1 MAGCFFLLRC
11 ERCGESNAD
20 PALINF
26 KPQAAVFVSFSHMA
40 ETRVG
45 GGVGCQTLFEIGVV
59 GIDFG
64 CAIVLVEI
72 QFGYLS
78 FFLGYL
84 FYLIFLSLVHFPGAR
99 AGKLG
104 LKFNSEAVND
114 A

>member
-1 MAGCFFLLRC
+1 MF
-11 ERCGESNAD
+11 
-20 PALINF
+20 INL
-26 KPQAAVFVSFSHMA
+26 KPHATLFIVINELAKV
-40 ETRVG
+40 RIG
-45 GGVGCQTLFEIGVV
+45 GGVGSQTLFELGVV
-59 GIDFG
+59 GIDLG
-64 CAIVLVEI
+64 GAVVLVEI